1 MKENMNIPLLDL
13 RRGYEEIKEE
23 LRKEWARILETME
36 LFNGPN
42 LKAFEKEF
50 AHFLG
55 VSFAFGC
62 ASGTDA
68 LTLALIASGIKEGDH
83 VLVHANAFAAACE
96 AVRIAGARPI
106 PVEVEEDGFG
116 PDLEDLERRID
127 ERTKALIV
135 VHMYGHPVK
144 LEACLDICKRYGL
157 LLIEDASHAHG
168 ATYGGRRVGSF
179 GHMGCFSCGV
189 VKNLNAYGD
198 AGVVVTNDET
208 AAHFLNYLRVHGQVR
223 KNEHHFYGFNSR
235 LDELHA
241 ATLRIKLRR
250 LDEKNERRRRLAS
263 LYREGLSDLKEV
275 KLPPEDRGT
284 SSVYHHFVIRTKKRE
299 GLMEFLKSRDVGFGI
314 HYPTPLHLQPS
325 WKRSGYGDFSFP
337 RAESLCK
344 EILSLPVFPEL
355 REEEVEYVIDSIR
368 TYFKGN
374 G

>member
-1 MKENMNIPLLDL
+1 MNIPLLDL

-250 LDEKNERRRRLAS
+250 LDEKNERRRRLAFS
-263 LYREGLSDLKEV
+263 TPVGLFD
-275 KLPPEDRGT
+275 
-284 SSVYHHFVIRTKKRE
+284 SV
-299 GLMEFLKSRDVGFGI
+299 
-314 HYPTPLHLQPS
+314 
-325 WKRSGYGDFSFP
+325 
-337 RAESLCK
+337 A
-344 EILSLPVFPEL
+344 
-355 REEEVEYVIDSIR
+355 
-368 TYFKGN
+368 
-374 G
+374 